1 MICEGFRILNS
12 TFLLYVETNFR
23 FTVVKWECFL
33 LENSGDWY
41 IYSTHK
47 LLKMYTYY
55 RILLLLFKRFFDVDH
70 FKILYCVCH
79 NIASVLCFGVLAT
92 RHVGS

>member
-41 IYSTHK
+41 IYST
-47 LLKMYTYY
+47 YN
-55 RILLLLFKRFFDVDH
+55 FEDVH
-70 FKILYCVCH
+70 SNTGFI
-79 NIASVLCFGVLAT
+79 ITF
-92 RHVGS
+92 